1 MRSATAINL
10 QGRITQMFW
19 LGNAVIDA
27 FIMLLGAV
35 MAFGVFGYDPQLAAL
50 TVRTG
55 ATLAAIGAALTLF
68 SLWKARSTSSTR

>member
-10 QGRITQMFW
+10 QGRITQLFW

-35 MAFGVFGYDPQLAAL
+35 MAFGVFGYDPQLAAM
-50 TVRTG
+50 TVRSG
-55 ATLAAIGAALTLF
+55 AMLAAIGAVLTLF

>member
-10 QGRITQMFW
+10 QGRITQLFW

-50 TVRTG
+50 TVRAG
-55 ATLAAIGAALTLF
+55 ATLAAIGAGLTLF